1 MDRSAEPERMY
12 VPGEAEYARAWTG
25 PLSFYLL
32 VYLVVVVGHVMSCQ
46 TDIGYQRG
54 ICLELV
60 GE

>member
-1 MDRSAEPERMY
+1 M
-12 VPGEAEYARAWTG
+12 PGEAEYARAWTG

-32 VYLVVVVGHVMSCQ
+32 VYLVVVVGHAMSCQ